1 MSLSQPRLSRKVLAL
16 HDEATV
22 PAEDDTSF
30 LPHRMSASAGARS
43 GATRPARGRRSRP
56 QSAPSRPTRPM
67 DWEEFLR
74 RQTANEGLVRRSL
87 HASVRRACLE
97 QKHITKNALSG
108 NQGRRGFCDFLRR
121 QYGTVL
127 AGWRTMD
134 LDQKGYL
141 CFQEFC
147 QSCRE
152 MLFDGDVRSLWRE
165 LACQRDFITLK
176 EVCPEVARHVC
187 AMKKVILQLYGNM
200 MTGWW
205 KSLDRDRKGF
215 VTEPEFVAAIRL
227 LQKKAPE
234 YKAEPHELFRMFVP
248 SGAGKLSLAEF
259 DPRTWSKICSGELR
273 REKPQNVETWRRL
286 SAKCTRYCPYR
297 PYRPEEQVREERL
310 NGNLFKE

>member
-67 DWEEFLR
+67 DWEE
-74 RQTANEGLVRRSL
+74 
-87 HASVRRACLE
+87 
-97 QKHITKNALSG
+97 
-108 NQGRRGFCDFLRR
+108 R

-176 EVCPEVARHVC
+176 ELRQQALEVCPEVARHVS

-248 SGAGKLSLAEF
+248 SGASKLSLAEF